1 MKKIL
6 AKVIIFCA
14 AFSVIFWAT
23 QRVLDYPWTGCEDL
37 YTRNVLYAEEPKDS
51 IDVLFFGTSEIR
63 EGVSPIVLY
72 HEQGITGWNLAV
84 PMKSAITTYYQV
96 EYALKQHTPKI
107 VACDFESLFDDSL
120 PSLTYEEEILY
131 HGVIEATP
139 DLPIKNKMIR
149 TICEEDPTQT
159 ALKYYFPL
167 LRYHST
173 WNELTVNNFFRQDYS
188 VDKNYPSYAKG
199 TTFVSVDYYNEDGIY
214 ELTEDLFSPE
224 GQEILNLAEVS
235 VKYYDKMID
244 LCQEKGVT
252 VVALLPPKPSNAA
265 RKAANWEAM
274 EEYFKSRGVVVL
286 DYKNY
291 EEITRLGLSLEEN
304 YYDLSHLNY
313 TGTVKWS
320 KDLAVKLKEV
330 TELPDH
336 RKDEVATDWNN
347 AWDDFVSI
355 YGTIE

>member
-14 AFSVIFWAT
+14 IFSAIFGVT
-23 QRVLDYPWTGCEDL
+23 QRVLDYPWTGGNDL
-37 YTRNVLYAEEPKDS
+37 YTRNVLYANEPENS

-96 EYALKQHTPKI
+96 EYALKQQTPKI
-107 VACDFESLFDDSL
+107 VACDFEALFDDSL
-120 PSLTYEEEILY
+120 PSLSYEEEMLY
-131 HGVIEATP
+131 HGVVEATP
-139 DLPIKNKMIR
+139 DLSIKNSLIQ

-159 ALKYYFPL
+159 SLKYYFPL

-173 WNELTVNNFFRQDYS
+173 WNELTVDNFLRQDHT
-188 VDKNYPSYAKG
+188 VDEDYPSYAKG
-199 TTFVSVDYYNEDGIY
+199 TTFVPNAYYNEDGIY
-214 ELTEDLFSPE
+214 ELTDDLFSPE
-224 GQEILNLAEVS
+224 GEELLNLSEVS

-244 LCQEKGVT
+244 LCHENGVT
-252 VVALLPPKPSNAA
+252 VVALLPPKPSSAA
-265 RKAANWEAM
+265 KKAANWEEM
-274 EEYFKSRGVVVL
+274 EEYFESRGVVVI

-291 EEITRLGLSLEEN
+291 EEIKRVGLSLVDD

-313 TGTVKWS
+313 KGTVKWS

-330 TELPDH
+330 AELPD
-336 RKDEVATDWNN
+336 RREDELSADWDD
-347 AWDDFVSI
+347 AWDDFI
-355 YGTIE
+355 QFYDTMD